1 MERYENMEV
10 LASEGHEIV
19 KTKNK
24 GTCIQVV
31 GDDLESVSNIIISAL
46 KNSGGRPSEYP
57 DNQHGLEMFRQKSIE
72 FFEHVAAVNEQ
83 SGLEKGLIPDIE
95 LWCTWLGVT
104 RMTVNNY
111 ERKRGTEWV
120 ETIALFKNV
129 IATYKKEMALHYRI
143 PPMVMA
149 FDFTN
154 NHGYYNTSEFKVI
167 TEQGTT
173 EESKQRIAIDEEL
186 KQSGLRWN
194 EDTQSFEPM

>member
-1 MERYENMEV
+1 MARYEDIENN
-10 LASEGHEIV
+10 EGYEIV

-31 GDDLESVSNIIISAL
+31 GDDLEGVSNIIISAL
-46 KNSGGRPSEYP
+46 KNSGGRPSEFA
-57 DNQHGLEMFRQKSIE
+57 DNQQGLEMFRQKSIE

-95 LWCTWLGVT
+95 LWCSWLGIT

-111 ERKRGTEWV
+111 ERLRGTEWR
-120 ETIALFKNV
+120 ETIQMVKNM
-129 IATYKKEMALHYRI
+129 IASYKKQMALNYKI

-149 FDFTN
+149 FDFAN
-154 NHGYYNTSEFKVI
+154 NHNYLNTSEFKI
-167 TEQGTT
+167 TTQQGAI
-173 EESKQRIAIDEEL
+173 EDKQRIAIDEEL

-194 EDTQSFEPM
+194 EDTQSFEPI